1 MSTVR
6 IRMNALSSCALTAIG
21 VPTSAAAAA
30 SGPPTPTPVDS
41 RHKCDFDVG
50 ECDMRKDGRS
60 EVVGFDAY
68 PTFPHF
74 EESLSDDDGTSW
86 SPSLSAEQSRLIYRR
101 AS

>member
-30 SGPPTPTPVDS
+30 SGPPTPVDS
-41 RHKCDFDVG
+41 QHKYDFDGG
-50 ECDMRKDGRS
+50 ELDMRKDGRS

-74 EESLSDDDGTSW
+74 EESHSGDDGTSW

-101 AS
+101 GS